1 MIGTRTQKSEKITVE
16 KIFAILITIFAS
28 ITFVIQPLFSVP
40 DEGTHYANAYGIFH
54 NDTKNDNYFAAYR
67 YPNNIDFYRDHKFA
81 KSYTEKGDYTQDKL
95 ALNFTS
101 TSVQY
106 LPAAVGMLLGQWI
119 YPSTGVILSF
129 GRLFNLIFYALAIYF
144 AIKKAKFGQWMMAAV
159 ALLPMSVQQAVSVSY
174 DVFFFV
180 TVFLTFSLVTNL
192 VTRQD
197 RLKWRDYLP
206 IILVICL
213 LFLAKQSSL
222 VMLFYF
228 LALPVSLVRPNF
240 FTSAIDSIWNFFNR
254 YRLIFLVLM
263 ALSFL
268 LFIQYYFKNYE
279 GLTRGLQVL
288 FNTFFR
294 PDIKTDLDEIL
305 VTGVIGN
312 FGWLTHRLPEW
323 FVILD
328 FIFLFLILLNEK
340 PVKLQN
346 RFVFM
351 SSMIFIGNILMV
363 SLTMFSA
370 WTIGVLKLFDIMFV
384 SGEQGRYYTPFL
396 ICLIPLGIYLKK
408 YITVK
413 MSDLVMKRLFV
424 GMLLAN
430 FAYFVILT
438 LLFYY
443 TDDGGSQF
451 ITQFSSW
458 IRGLI

>member
-1 MIGTRTQKSEKITVE
+1 MIGTRAQKSEKIAVE

-40 DEGTHYANAYGIFH
+40 DEGTHFANAYSIFH
-54 NDTKNDNYFAAYR
+54 EDTKQNKFNDYR
-67 YPNNIDFYRDHKFA
+67 YPNEIDHYRDF
-81 KSYTEKGDYTQDKL
+81 SFVTSFTRKGVFPQDKL
-95 ALNFTS
+95 TFKFKS
-101 TSVQY
+101 SSVQY
-106 LPAAVGMLLGQWI
+106 LPSAVGMLIGQWI
-119 YPSTGVILSF
+119 YPSKGVILIF
-129 GRLFNLIFYALAIYF
+129 GRLFNLIFYSVAIYF
-144 AIKKAKFGQWMMAAV
+144 AIKKAKFGKWMMAAV
-159 ALLPMSVQQAVSVSY
+159 ALLPMSIQQAVSISY

-192 VTRQD
+192 VTRQE

-206 IILVICL
+206 IISVICL

-240 FTSAIDSIWNFFNR
+240 FTSAIDSIWKFFNR
-254 YRLIFLVLM
+254 HRLIFLVLM

-328 FIFLFLILLNEK
+328 FIFLFLIVLNEK

-351 SSMIFIGNILMV
+351 SSMVFIGNILMV

-370 WTIGVLKLFDIMFV
+370 WTIGILKLFDIMYV

-408 YITVK
+408 FITVK
-413 MSDLVMKRLFV
+413 LSDLAMKRLFV

-430 FAYFVILT
+430 FTYFAVLT

-451 ITQFSSW
+451 IIQFSSW
-458 IRGLI
+458 LRGLI